1 MLYSQVFD
9 FHFLDTLYF
18 TCIEQLMNWNLMELM
33 WQETFQVFP
42 LILLLQSS
50 CLVSMYVSLSPLQLC
65 SLLSLSHSLSF
76 SLGSSEAWL
85 GLLLSYQKNAATAD
99 FNGAEKERAK
109 KGFLFKK
116 LSYNS
121 DALLYWHTDKLL
133 RSSTW
138 YIIHFEMFC
147 TNSLNSSNSVFIL
160 VECNQPM
167 QMYCCALKNAIRLVY
182 LSKIPIW

>member
-1 MLYSQVFD
+1 
-9 FHFLDTLYF
+9 
-18 TCIEQLMNWNLMELM
+18 
-33 WQETFQVFP
+33 
-42 LILLLQSS
+42 
-50 CLVSMYVSLSPLQLC
+50 MYVSLSPLQLC

-147 TNSLNSSNSVFIL
+147 TNSLNSLKVKNFPIQCPRILLYYFQSCSNLFVKVL
-160 VECNQPM
+160 
-167 QMYCCALKNAIRLVY
+167 
-182 LSKIPIW
+182 